1 MKPSLLTLFVVL
13 AGASLAAP
21 PVSAAIDADAQ
32 VVKVRAKKS
41 DGSSGCVENGVELN
55 NCFASTG
62 AAATWIMNTRKP
74 TATTPL
80 IVEIGPGNYK
90 GLTLECD
97 ATWGGH
103 TTFRGAGMNQT
114 VFDSMSWGTMRFD
127 SCTKLHFS
135 DLTVK
140 NTVYGGIS
148 WNGGGES
155 TWTNVQVQGAGQGWY
170 SDYCGQVRG
179 SHYWFSSRITSVA
192 LVGFNGRANAYFER
206 CDESWFFGSEITTT
220 VQAGAHPA
228 SGGVVN
234 AAGQGIIHV
243 YGSVLRAFI
252 DGPTTGLGV
261 AAARSGELETGGE
274 IHIHGTGIDVTS
286 SIGANI
292 IALYASN
299 GGTIH
304 ADASAYNMSTGG
316 TITRIMKDANP
327 ATHVHAPYHWQHI
340 PNSPLVSVT
349 GADMTTE
356 TIGTDINMLVYNS
369 QCTGGGGPWYN
380 VALRT
385 CR

>member
-55 NCFASTG
+55 NCFASMG
-62 AAATWIMNTRKP
+62 AAVTWIMNTRKP
-74 TATTPL
+74 TATAPL
-80 IVEIGPGNYK
+80 IVEIGPGNY
-90 GLTLECD
+90 GQLNLECD

-114 VFDSMSWGTMRFD
+114 VFNPMSFGTMTFD

-140 NTVYGGIS
+140 NTVYGGIK

-155 TWTNVQVQGAGQGWY
+155 TWTNVQIQGAGQGWY

-179 SHYWFSSRITSVA
+179 SHYWFSSRISSVA
-192 LVGFNGRANAYFER
+192 LDFNGRANAYFER

-220 VQAGAHPA
+220 VQAGAYPA

-252 DGPTTGLGV
+252 DGPTAGLGV

-274 IHIHGTGIDVTS
+274 IHIHGTGIDVISNT
-286 SIGANI
+286 GANI
-292 IALYASN
+292 IALIASN
-299 GGTIH
+299 NGEIH
-304 ADASAYNMSTGG
+304 ANQSSYNLKTTGSK
-316 TITRIMKDANP
+316 TRISNNGG
-327 ATHVHAPYHWQHI
+327 HVHAPYLWEEHPTP
-340 PNSPLVSVT
+340 PNITSQD
-349 GADMTTE
+349 GADIAVVTTPGG
-356 TIGTDINMLVYNS
+356 TPSMVIYSAACASKWFDIGTN
-369 QCTGGGGPWYN
+369 
-380 VALRT
+380 A
-385 CR
+385 CRP